1 MATADQ
7 WNDFRSGDSDPIGIE
22 ELKRRN
28 LEDMPEDAFVFVM
41 DIIFRRRRYGVKA
54 PKVLRRL

>member
-7 WNDFRSGDSDPIGIE
+7 WDDCRSRDSDPIGIE
-22 ELKRRN
+22 ELKRLN

-41 DIIFRRRRYGVKA
+41 DDYFPETTIWRESA
-54 PKVLRRL
+54 